1 VFVLSNSVDW
11 SQIMFHA
18 SKTQG
23 KDLIPTFGQDI
34 SSPLVSLFFVAIV
47 ILGNFFVMNLFIGV
61 LISKYNREKELQG
74 KDFMLTES
82 QKKWVKNRMNILQS

>member
-1 VFVLSNSVDW
+1 
-11 SQIMFHA
+11 MPPRRRA
-18 SKTQG
+18 R
-23 KDLIPTFGQDI
+23 I
-34 SSPLVSLFFVAIV
+34 SCPHSDKIFQAHWFPFSLLPIV